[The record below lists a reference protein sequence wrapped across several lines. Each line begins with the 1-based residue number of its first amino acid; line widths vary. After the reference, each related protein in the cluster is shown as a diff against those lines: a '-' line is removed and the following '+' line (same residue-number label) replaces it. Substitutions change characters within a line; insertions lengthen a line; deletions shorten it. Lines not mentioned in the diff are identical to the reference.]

1 MHMTKMNRLYILLG
15 RKTLSLDFDTSSVEY
30 WWSYQV
36 SKSNLNNVRKSDHLE
51 STGWTNVNLLYLSD
65 SIEITS
71 LEGLTL

>member
-36 SKSNLNNVRKSDHLE
+36 SKSNLNNVRKSDPLE